1 MRTIPRLLL
10 AALIGASFPLA
21 AAELPSMA
29 LGLAPLPPTEMLVL
43 PPIDVSKALEE
54 DRKTALGT
62 KPGPL
67 RYALASKVA
76 VDARSAAKSMPG
88 EWIDLPDGTSLWRLD
103 IDAANAIGVDL
114 GFHRFSLPQ
123 GAALWL
129 ASRDGS
135 IVKGPWTDADN
146 TRHGQFWTPVV
157 EGSGARLELT
167 VPTALKDHVALELGT
182 VHQAYRDIRTGASP
196 LAKAGTCNVD
206 AVCPEGNPIRDQI
219 RAAARMTFSGFL
231 CSGQL
236 VNSTRGDRRR
246 LFSTANHCISTPS
259 EAASLVVYWRY
270 ESPTCRPV
278 GSAQNGQ
285 VIPLTGNSIEQTGGA
300 TLVATHAPSDATLL
314 ELNTPIPAA
323 ANPFWNG
330 WDRSNTVPAST
341 SVVHH
346 PQGHEKRISFDLD
359 AAQRSDNTAVAVP
372 GDFHWRVVDWD
383 LGTTEQGSSGSGL
396 LNPQRRLI
404 GFLSGGDA
412 ACGNDLDDYFGR
424 LDVAW
429 TGGGT
434 AATRFS
440 NHLDPDSTGALTVD
454 GVSSC
459 AAPTVAL
466 EAPATAVAGS
476 VVTLRV
482 TPIGSGP
489 FRVEW
494 DVDGDGAVDRT
505 VENVA
510 GAVTQTAQYAQG
522 GTINALVRVSDSTG
536 CVGQAQRAVT
546 LLAADVRATAG
557 PPVQICGDGDGTI
570 EPGERWRIPVT
581 LTNQAGAQ
589 AVTNGIASFGRV
601 TTSGSAS
608 RDAFGNQMVDSLG
621 ASCAFQAIPVSAGVQ
636 PQPLA
641 AASPSFP
648 ASDDGRAANPLP
660 LGPNGLDF
668 YGERVTQLVMSTNG
682 YLSTGLADTG
692 GNFQNACGLV
702 PPGQGS
708 VGGRIDPLHD
718 DLVVRATAAGGLYRE
733 FFATCPRPLFP
744 GAPAEG
750 CTVFTWRDMERF
762 DQSASTSAFSFQ
774 TIVYDRSWAIVHQY
788 LSADPLAGGSATIGQ
803 RNPTASDGLEYS
815 CNVSGRAPANRSVCF
830 YHPTALPPA
839 LRAADFSIATPA
851 TAIATLAP
859 GASTTRQVE
868 FEVDRGATCGAP
880 LGVRYLGTVEAAR
893 ASLVGATDLYTDVVG
908 NRENCQ
914 VFNGCPTLPAATPL
928 PRGFFTNFDRDG
940 NAINLLEVPLPNAR
954 PVLFGQWYTGTPDRR
969 PSWLTLQ
976 GNFNDRRIGNQAEVE
991 IFRFTQ
997 DPGTLVATGRV
1008 VGRGV
1013 VSYLSPTELV
1023 LTATIDGQPF
1033 GERQVLRFARPP
1045 LPRIGAWGAANE
1057 PGTAGWGLAI
1067 DEFPNQGG
1075 GAGNEFF
1082 LVHYIYNAAGQP
1094 VWTLGQVSATD
1105 PVTAAQFTIN
1115 THCPTCARLPDWLS
1129 TGRAA
1134 GSLTLDFLDANSATY
1149 STNLPLPPAVG
1160 GGTWTRNNTPLINL
1174 VPAP

>member
-1 MRTIPRLLL
+1 MRPSTRSLILL
-10 AALIGASFPLA
+10 ALA
-21 AAELPSMA
+21 AASPVAVAGLPSA
-29 LGLAPLPPTEMLVL
+29 SLGLAPLPPTEMLVL
-43 PPIDVSKALEE
+43 PPIDAAKALEE
-54 DRKTALGT
+54 DLKAASGT

-67 RYALASKVA
+67 RYALAAKVA
-76 VDARSAAKSMPG
+76 VDALSAAKNAPG
-88 EWIDLPDGTSLWRLD
+88 EWLDLPDGTSLWRLD

-114 GFHRFSLPQ
+114 GFNRFSLPQ
-123 GAALWL
+123 GAKLWL
-129 ASRDGS
+129 ASRDGA

-146 TRHGQFWTPVV
+146 TRHGQFWTPIVDGGGV
-157 EGSGARLELT
+157 RLELL
-167 VPTALKDHVALELGT
+167 VPTAMKSHVALELGT
-182 VHQAYRDIRTGASP
+182 VHQAYRDIRTGMSP
-196 LAKAGTCNVD
+196 LAKAGTCNID
-206 AVCPEGNPIRDQI
+206 SVCSEGNAIRDPI

-246 LFSTANHCISTPS
+246 LFTTANHCISTPS
-259 EAASLVVYWRY
+259 EAASLVLYWRY

-285 VIPLTGNSIEQTGGA
+285 VIPLAGNSIEQTGGA
-300 TLVATHAPSDATLL
+300 TLLATHAPSDATLL
-314 ELNTPIPAA
+314 ELNTAIPVA

-330 WDRSNTVPAST
+330 WDRSGNVPSST

-346 PQGHEKRISFDLD
+346 PRGHEKRISFDLD
-359 AAQRSDNTAVAVP
+359 APQRSDNTAVAVP

-396 LNPQRRLI
+396 MNPQRRVI
-404 GFLSGGDA
+404 GFLSGGAA

-429 TGGGT
+429 TGGG
-434 AATRFS
+434 ASSNRFS
-440 NHLDPDSTGALTVD
+440 NHLDPDGTGALTTD
-454 GVSSC
+454 GVANC
-459 AAPTVAL
+459 AAPTINL

-476 VVTLRV
+476 VVTLRA
-482 TPIGSGP
+482 TPTGTGP

-494 DVDGDGAVDRT
+494 DVDGDGAIDRSVD
-505 VENVA
+505 NVA
-510 GAVTQTAQYAQG
+510 GAVTQTAQYATG
-522 GTINALVRVSDSTG
+522 GTINALVRVTDSTG

-546 LLAADVRATAG
+546 LLAPDVRATAG
-557 PPVQICGDGDGTI
+557 TPVQVCGDGDAAI

-581 LTNQAGAQ
+581 LANQAGAQ
-589 AVTNGIASFGRV
+589 AVSNGIASFGRV
-601 TTSGSAS
+601 TTLGSAI
-608 RDAFGNQMVDSLG
+608 RDAFGNQAIDSLG
-621 ASCAFQAIPVSAGVQ
+621 GSCAFQAIPVSAGVQ
-636 PQPLA
+636 PLPLA

-668 YGERVTQLVMSTNG
+668 YGQRVTQLVMSTNG

-708 VGGRIDPLHD
+708 VGGRIDALHD
-718 DLVVRATAAGGLYRE
+718 DLVVRGTAAGGLYRE
-733 FFATCPRPLFP
+733 FFPTCPRPLFA
-744 GAPAEG
+744 GAAAEG

-762 DQSASTSAFSFQ
+762 DQGPSTPAFSFQ

-815 CNVSGRAPANRSVCF
+815 CNVSGRAPANRAVCV
-830 YHPTALPPA
+830 YHPNGLPPA

-851 TAIATLAP
+851 TAIPALAG

-880 LGVRYLGTVEAAR
+880 LGVRYLGTVESAR
-893 ASLVGATDLYTDVVG
+893 ASLVGATDLYTGRVG
-908 NRENCQ
+908 DGANCQ
-914 VFNGCPTLPAATPL
+914 VFSGCPTLPAATPL

-940 NAINLLEVPLPNAR
+940 NAVNLVEVPLPGRR

-969 PSWLTLQ
+969 PSWLILQ
-976 GNFNDRRIGNQAEVE
+976 GSFNDRRVGNQAEVE

-997 DPGTLVATGRV
+997 DPATLIATGRV

-1013 VSYLSPTELV
+1013 VSYLSPAELV

-1045 LPRIGAWGAANE
+1045 SPRIGAWGAANE
-1057 PGTAGWGLAI
+1057 PGSAGWGLAI
-1067 DEFPNQGG
+1067 DEFPNQAGG
-1075 GAGNEFF
+1075 PGNDLFF
-1082 LVHYIYNAAGQP
+1082 VHYVYNAAGQP
-1094 VWTLGQVSATD
+1094 VWTLGQVPAAD

-1115 THCPTCARLPDWLS
+1115 THCPTCARLPDWQS
-1129 TGRAA
+1129 TGRLARA
-1134 GSLTLDFLDANSATY
+1134 SPWTS
-1149 STNLPLPPAVG
+1149 SIRPPAR
-1160 GGTWTRNNTPLINL
+1160 TARP
-1174 VPAP
+1174 